1 MKRLIAVLVVAAVV
15 ALGVVPQARGQYYT
29 PLRYD
34 LRYTSPSYIPSGA
47 IRYGPVRRPDPYRF
61 GAPLYGNLGVTGN
74 LRAGKSFRGTTPY
87 SATGSQLTRT
97 LPSSALSNFR
107 RDSVGIGDIGTGV
120 EYGLPTPYYDDTA
133 SVTTPWTAGQRFRTP
148 AYPDRS
154 RYLPP
159 NFNTTP
165 ALPSQRPANIY
176 DAGGGWRG
184 WTLDDLEGVARVG
197 SPAVQRDFL
206 SAVLGVPASLLEEW
220 ETGSGPS
227 TVPAAKKNAFDLF
240 RQRLDV
246 APGNLFDETGRRPTP
261 QAEKDPFEET
271 LRLQYEPAA
280 TDLDASSA
288 ALPATDALEAPLDV
302 APAPLTEP
310 GPPEGKAEPNPS
322 DLWPA
327 EAEDA
332 TGLAEP
338 APPPGPSLAAPL
350 VPAQPTS
357 PYAVYVLRAHRLM
370 KEGQY
375 TSAEALYGAAQA
387 LERDRPAALFGRVH
401 ALLGARLYLQ
411 AAAVLERAFTEHP
424 DWVKAAPPIR
434 GVYPRSDVV
443 ERILDDVA
451 REAARGGQGGRYR
464 FLLGYLEFVSGD
476 LEKARADLEAAA
488 AERTGPPRPEKVIL
502 EAIAEAAAGSQ

>member
-1 MKRLIAVLVVAAVV
+1 MKRLIAVLVLAAVV
-15 ALGVVPQARGQYYT
+15 VLGAVPRARGQYYT

-61 GAPLYGNLGVTGN
+61 GAPLYGNLGITGN

-87 SATGSQLTRT
+87 SASGSQLTRT
-97 LPSSALSNFR
+97 LPSSALSDFR

-120 EYGLPTPYYDDTA
+120 EYGLPTPYYDDTTT
-133 SVTTPWTAGQRFRTP
+133 VTTPWTAGQRFRTP

-165 ALPSQRPANIY
+165 TLPSQRPANIY
-176 DAGGGWRG
+176 EAGGGWKG
-184 WTLDDLEGVARVG
+184 WTLDDLGGVARFG

-206 SAVLGVPASLLEEW
+206 SAVLGVPASLLEEGA
-220 ETGSGPS
+220 GSEPS
-227 TVPAAKKNAFDLF
+227 APSAATKNAFDLF
-240 RQRLDV
+240 RQRLETPP
-246 APGNLFDETGRRPTP
+246 ANLFEEGGRRPTP
-261 QAEKDPFEET
+261 QGEKDLFEET
-271 LRLQYEPAA
+271 LELQYEPAA
-280 TDLDASSA
+280 TDLGAYSP
-288 ALPATDALEAPLDV
+288 ALPATDALEAPLDL
-302 APAPLTEP
+302 APGPLTEP
-310 GPPEGKAEPNPS
+310 RPPEGEAEPAPS

-327 EAEDA
+327 EAEGA
-332 TGLAEP
+332 TRFAEP
-338 APPPGPSLAAPL
+338 TPLPAPSRAGPP
-350 VPAQPTS
+350 VPAHPTS
-357 PYAVYVLRAHRLM
+357 PYAVYVLRAHGLM

-387 LERDRPAALFGRVH
+387 LDRDRPAALFGRVH

-424 DWVKAAPPIR
+424 EWVRVAPPIT
-434 GVYPRSDVV
+434 GVFPRPDVAG
-443 ERILDDVA
+443 RILADVA
-451 REAARGGQGGRYR
+451 REAARGGQGGRYQ

-488 AERTGPPRPEKVIL
+488 AGRAGPPGPEKVIL
-502 EAIAEAAAGSQ
+502 EAIAEADAGDK